1 MKPDGEFGEL
11 LKLFGD
17 AGEARGEH
25 GGDPIAR
32 RRPALPEMDRKHY
45 IGSVYDYT
53 VHSASIF
60 ASLFDDNSL
69 QMLLYHIAVAE
80 N

>member
-32 RRPALPEMDRKHY
+32 RRLALPENGQKTLDW
-45 IGSVYDYT
+45 V
-53 VHSASIF
+53 
-60 ASLFDDNSL
+60 SL
-69 QMLLYHIAVAE
+69 
-80 N
+80 

>member
-32 RRPALPEMDRKHY
+32 RRPALPEMDRKH
-45 IGSVYDYT
+45 
-53 VHSASIF
+53 
-60 ASLFDDNSL
+60 
-69 QMLLYHIAVAE
+69 
-80 N
+80 